1 MFDLPLSERKTLEDV
16 KNKLIVEGGLEAVV
30 YYDPTPAQV
39 GRVFSKLANFKLEQN

>member
-16 KNKLIVEGGLEAVV
+16 KNKLIVEGVLEAVV

-39 GRVFSKLANFKLEQN
+39 DRVFSKLANFKLEQN